1 MRAFI
6 FIEGEVLG
14 SDVFSLSLLS
24 FLVFSPMI
32 YVMDFSFPVI
42 YIYTYICEGFFLAF
56 SSSFFAHMIIL
67 FSLVKISQEIFPFRL
82 SSPRG
87 DSMCGQFV
95 FVHCHL
101 YKPTDF
107 Q

>member
-42 YIYTYICEGFFLAF
+42 YIYIYIYICEGFFLAF

-82 SSPRG
+82 SSPREIP
-87 DSMCGQFV
+87 SVIVCL
-95 FVHCHL
+95 CSL
-101 YKPTDF
+101 SSI
-107 Q
+107 